1 MKRFITAVLIV
12 ATVLM
17 AMAVPTEASESGRWI
32 TKTFKYEGYCPT
44 VKLRIEGLGE
54 RYVSGNITSTTK
66 AKAME
71 FVIIP
76 TEYNGYYVLRS
87 TENPH
92 IALTFK
98 DGKFKLSD
106 INPGDYTHQVFK
118 DTQMFKLVWRHCYPQ
133 GYDNRPCSGWQLVCK
148 ANKKAVT
155 CSGYSVLG
163 LSLMNVG

>member
-32 TKTFKYEGYCPT
+32 TKSFKYEGYCPT

-54 RYVSGNITSTTK
+54 RYVSQNITSTTK

-76 TEYNGYYVLRS
+76 TEYNGYYVIRS

-106 INPGDYTHQVFK
+106 IDNGDYTSQVFAK
-118 DTQMFKLVWRHCYPQ
+118 EQMFRFVWKTGYAQ
-133 GYDNRPCSGWQLVCK
+133 GYNNRKCNGWQIVCK
-148 ANKKAVT
+148 NGRVLT
-155 CSGYSVLG
+155 CSGYSAFG
-163 LSLMNVG
+163 MWQTNY

>member
-12 ATVLM
+12 ATLLVC
-17 AMAVPTEASESGRWI
+17 MAVPTEASESGRWI
-32 TKTFKYEGYCPT
+32 TKSFSYEGYCPV

-54 RYVSGNITSTTK
+54 RYVSGTITSTTK

-76 TEYNGYYVLRS
+76 TEHNGYYVLRS

-106 INPGDYTHQVFK
+106 INPGDYTSQVFAK
-118 DTQMFKLVWRHCYPQ
+118 EQMFRFVWKTGYTQ
-133 GYDNRPCSGWQLVCK
+133 GYNNRKCNGWQIICK
-148 ANKKAVT
+148 NGKVFT
-155 CSGYSVLG
+155 CSGYSIFG
-163 LSLMNVG
+163 MWQTNY

>member
-12 ATVLM
+12 ATLLVCM
-17 AMAVPTEASESGRWI
+17 ALPAEASESGRWI
-32 TKTFKYEGYCPT
+32 TKTFSYEGYCPI

-87 TENPH
+87 VENPH
-92 IALTFK
+92 IALAFK

-106 INPGDYTHQVFK
+106 INPGDYTSQVFAK
-118 DTQMFKLVWRHCYPQ
+118 EQMFKFVWKTNYAQ
-133 GYDNRPCSGWQLVCK
+133 GYNNRKCTGWQIICK
-148 ANKKAVT
+148 NGRVLT
-155 CSGYSVLG
+155 CSGYSIFG
-163 LSLMNVG
+163 MWQTNY